1 MKNKFMQIIGGT
13 FMALLMLFGAAQIFV
28 SGQESETSD
37 SLEDQTERSQR
48 NIVGAW
54 RTAVTQRNCQTGVPL
69 APASRGLL
77 TFNEGGTLSEFNA
90 GPASPPAMRS
100 PGHGVWER
108 LREHEYSFVFIINR
122 YDASSVFIGTQKIR
136 ATLELGAREL
146 GASGNVFTNN
156 GAISASRN
164 SYTANA
170 SVEIFD
176 AGDNLIGRGCATSVG
191 TRIE

>member
-1 MKNKFMQIIGGT
+1 MKSKFMQIIGGT

-77 TFNEGGTLSEFNA
+77 TFNEGGTMSEYNA
-90 GPASPPAMRS
+90 GPASPPSMRS
-100 PGHGVWER
+100 PGHGAWER
-108 LREHEYSFVFIINR
+108 LREHEYSFVFVINR
-122 YDASSVFIGTQKIR
+122 YDASGVFIGIQKIR
-136 ATLELGAREL
+136 ATLEL

-156 GAISASRN
+156 AVISGSRN
-164 SYTANA
+164 VFATNA
-170 SVEIFD
+170 AVEIFD
-176 AGDNLIGRGCATSVG
+176 ASDNLTGRGCATSIG